1 MSLFRLDCARMGW
14 VHLCAMNLLLVAC
27 VLVDTS
33 GCFGSEPSQSLREYL
48 KLPRESRGSLAEQPF
63 VSEPLTRE
71 EAVVCEKLL
80 FEDWREAQRAER
92 ARELEQREIR
102 IGEWSMPFH
111 VETFG
116 EAPATGRSLTI
127 SMHGG
132 GGAPKRVNDQQWQN
146 QKRLYRLEE
155 GFYVAPRAPGDTWD
169 LWHQPQVDLLFSR
182 LIEDFILVEG
192 VNPDRVYIMGY
203 SAGGDGVYQLAP
215 RMADRFAAAAMMAGH
230 PNETSPLGLRNL
242 PFTLH
247 MGEQDKAY
255 DRNRIAE
262 DWKGLLRE
270 LRKED
275 PEGYVHWVKI
285 HEGKGHWMDRQ
296 DAEAIPWM
304 AQYTRIATPDR
315 IVWKQDDVISNRFY
329 WLAIPEGVR
338 PAQRALV
345 VAQVEGGTIRLESRD
360 IEQLHIRLRDGLVD
374 LDKPISVL
382 WNGSEVF
389 QGVPTRSIRTLSKT
403 LVERSDPRGLFSA
416 EITIDKPK

>member
-1 MSLFRLDCARMGW
+1 MLRSHLDFARLGSTHLF
-14 VHLCAMNLLLVAC
+14 AMLLFIGLGLFPGA
-27 VLVDTS
+27 S
-33 GCFGSEPSQSLREYL
+33 ECFGADPSRSLEEYL
-48 KLPRESRGSLAEQPF
+48 KLPRDSRGKLAEQPF
-63 VSEPLTRE
+63 ANEPLTRE
-71 EAVVCEKLL
+71 EATACEKLL
-80 FEDWREAQRAER
+80 FDDWRESQLADRK
-92 ARELEQREIR
+92 RELEQREIK

-247 MGEQDKAY
+247 MGELDKAY
-255 DRNRIAE
+255 DRNRIAKE
-262 DWKGLLRE
+262 WKGLLE
-270 LRKED
+270 QLQKED
-275 PEGYVHWVKI
+275 PNGYVHWVKI

-296 DAEAIPWM
+296 DAEALPWM
-304 AQYTRIATPDR
+304 TKHTRNPTPSR

-329 WLAIPEGVR
+329 WLALPAGVIPTD
-338 PAQRALV
+338 RALV
-345 VAQVEGGTIRLESRD
+345 TAQVEQQTIRLESND
-360 IEQLHIRLRDGLVD
+360 VEQLALRLRDDFVD
-374 LDKPISVL
+374 LNQPVTVI
-382 WNGSEVF
+382 WNGREVYR
-389 QGVPTRSIRTLSKT
+389 GTPKRSISTLSKT
-403 LVERSDPRGLFSA
+403 LIERSDPRDQYSA
-416 EITIDKPK
+416 EVTFDKPE

>member
-1 MSLFRLDCARMGW
+1 MPRFRLDCPR
-14 VHLCAMNLLLVAC
+14 
-27 VLVDTS
+27 
-33 GCFGSEPSQSLREYL
+33 FGSAQLSAMTFFAVAISFFGASKGFSTEPDQALREYL
-48 KLPRESRGSLAEQPF
+48 KQPRESRGKIAEQPF
-63 VSEPLTRE
+63 ANEPLTRDQ
-71 EAVVCEKLL
+71 AAACEKLL
-80 FEDWREAQRAER
+80 FDDWRESQRAER
-92 ARELEQREIR
+92 KLELERREIKV
-102 IGEWSMPFH
+102 GEWSMPFH

-116 EAPATGRSLTI
+116 EVPAKGRSLTI

-182 LIEDFILVEG
+182 LIENFILAEG
-192 VNPDRVYIMGY
+192 VNPDRVYIMSY

-247 MGEQDKAY
+247 MGELDKAY
-255 DRNRIAE
+255 DRNRIAK
-262 DWKGLLRE
+262 DWKGLLE
-270 LRKED
+270 QLQKED
-275 PEGYVHWVKI
+275 PSGYIHWVKI

-304 AQYTRIATPDR
+304 AQYTRNTAPSR

-329 WLAIPEGVR
+329 WLAIPAGVT
-338 PAQRALV
+338 PSDRALV
-345 VAQVEGGTIRLESRD
+345 IAQSKDQTIQLESND
-360 IEQLHIRLRDGLVD
+360 VEQLELRLRDDFID
-374 LDKPISVL
+374 LNKPVSVF
-382 WNGSEVF
+382 WNGREVY
-389 QGVPTRSIRTLSKT
+389 QGVPKRSISTLSKT
-403 LVERSDPRGLFSA
+403 LIERSDPSALFSA
-416 EITIDKPK
+416 AITVNKPK